1 MVRWMCRIP
10 VALPTAL
17 CLAGSLLMLA
27 AGCASSVET
36 PTGQARRPNFLIIIS
51 DDQRHDTLGR
61 FMPIT
66 QGRIFGEGVTF
77 TNGYVT
83 TPLCCPS
90 RSSILTG
97 MYASRHGVHTNDAP
111 LRKTTFV
118 ERLHAAGYHTG
129 LIGKYLNSWDG
140 SALPQ
145 FDLLAAF
152 SHSEQ
157 TYDNPRLSIN
167 GSWKNHEGYITAIL
181 RDYALDFL
189 DEVARQ
195 DTPFALI
202 FAPPAPHFPAQPAP
216 GDKDL
221 YPDLPPYRPP
231 NYNEADLSG
240 KPQWLQKMPPLDAER
255 QTEIDHFRRKQL
267 QTLWSLDQAVGAILD
282 RLQRQHRLDDTVIFY
297 LSDNGVFWGEH
308 RLAKGKNHAYEP
320 SIRVPFAMRYPR
332 LIDRGRVEPRLVAN
346 IDIAPTIYDLAGL
359 PIPEDVQG
367 RSLLPLLQGPS
378 GWREEVLIEG
388 WSRPAYAAVHTAR
401 FVYIDTK
408 GRFAEL
414 YDLERDPYQLENRAN
429 DPAYAPV
436 VTDMRARLLRLRPQG
451 WPPPAVEPEKGID
464 DEPLDAGDL
473 GNTDPL
479 QRRLMPQ

>member
-1 MVRWMCRIP
+1 MLRQRRYLPIAILIALVSAVSLMV
-10 VALPTAL
+10 LS
-17 CLAGSLLMLA
+17 AGRVS
-27 AGCASSVET
+27 GGD
-36 PTGQARRPNFLIIIS
+36 PPGPQQRRPNFLIIIS
-51 DDQRHDTLGR
+51 DDQRYDTLGR
-61 FMPIT
+61 FMPLA
-66 QGRIFGEGVTF
+66 QARIFGEGVTF
-77 TNGYVT
+77 KNGYVT

-97 MYASRHGVHTNDAP
+97 MYASRHGVHHNSDP
-111 LRKTTFV
+111 LRQPTFV
-118 ERLHAAGYHTG
+118 ERLHNAGYTTG

-167 GSWKNHEGYITAIL
+167 GSWKSHEGYITAIL
-181 RDYALDFL
+181 RDYALGFL

-240 KPQWLQKMPPLDAER
+240 KPQWLQKMPPLDVKR
-255 QTEIDHFRRKQL
+255 QGEIDHFRRKQL
-267 QTLWSLDQAVGAILD
+267 QTLWSLDQAVGAVLD

-297 LSDNGVFWGEH
+297 LSDNGLFWGEH
-308 RLAKGKNHAYEP
+308 RLPRGKDHAYEP

-346 IDIAPTIYDLAGL
+346 IDIAPTIYDLAGI
-359 PIPEDVQG
+359 PIPPDVDG
-367 RSLLPLLQGPS
+367 RSLVPLLQGS
-378 GWREEVLIEG
+378 SDWREEVLIEG

-451 WPPPAVEPEKGID
+451 WPSPAAEPEKGID
-464 DEPLDAGDL
+464 D
-473 GNTDPL
+473 
-479 QRRLMPQ
+479 